1 MGFAT
6 TFLRA
11 LLLSILLFDI
21 TDSLLMYTISFGY
34 VKCGA
39 TRKEFPKDSLR
50 VVPQILAFSAASTIR
65 QRGPL

>member
-21 TDSLLMYTISFGY
+21 TNSLLMYTISFGY

-39 TRKEFPKDSLR
+39 TRKECPKNSLR
-50 VVPQILAFSAASTIR
+50 VVL
-65 QRGPL
+65 